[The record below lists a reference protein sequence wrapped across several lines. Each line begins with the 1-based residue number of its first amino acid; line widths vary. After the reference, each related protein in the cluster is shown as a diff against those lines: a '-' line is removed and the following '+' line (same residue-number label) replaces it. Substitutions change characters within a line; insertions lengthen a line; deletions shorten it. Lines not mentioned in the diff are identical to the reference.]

1 MACVSCALAE
11 LEQSRH
17 TFVVLCISREE
28 LIEVVTPRQRFLIEM
43 HFRRKVN
50 NIVEQEFRRMK
61 GLVLDLIEERR
72 R

>member
-1 MACVSCALAE
+1 M
-11 LEQSRH
+11 
-17 TFVVLCISREE
+17 VLCISREE